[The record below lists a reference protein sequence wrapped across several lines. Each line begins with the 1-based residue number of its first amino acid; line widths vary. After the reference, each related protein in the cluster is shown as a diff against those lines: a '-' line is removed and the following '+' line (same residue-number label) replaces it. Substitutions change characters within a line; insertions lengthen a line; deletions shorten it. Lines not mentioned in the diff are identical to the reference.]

1 MAANNSYEVCINLW
15 ERNRRRTATA
25 VVGLALPPCVSVPYR
40 CSEIHTLMRALH
52 SADDAACAR
61 KLAQQSCELICLL
74 TLAAADLNACYGRCC
89 EEAYCT

>member
-1 MAANNSYEVCINLW
+1 
-15 ERNRRRTATA
+15 
-25 VVGLALPPCVSVPYR
+25 
-40 CSEIHTLMRALH
+40 LMRALH

-89 EEAYCT
+89 EEAYYT